1 MCAGVDATFPAD
13 APHHHVPPP
22 AAPPAAA
29 ADRSWPTALARAAAA
44 LAGGTLLLFLVAP
57 VAGVVAAGGAA
68 GARALVADA
77 EVRAALALSA
87 FAALAA
93 TAVAS
98 LLGTPLAWRL
108 ARGRVPARGLVE
120 ALLDLP
126 LVLPHPVA
134 GLALLLVLGRQSPT
148 GGALLALGV
157 RVVGTPLGTVAA
169 MLFVAAPLYVSAARA
184 SFAQVDVAHELT
196 ARTLGAGPWRTFRRV
211 SVPLAARGLVAG
223 AVVTWA
229 RAVSEFGAVVVLAYH
244 PRTAATLAYERFTGY
259 GLAEALS
266 VAAALTLVALVP
278 LAVLRALRAGRP

>member
-1 MCAGVDATFPAD
+1 M
-13 APHHHVPPP
+13 
-22 AAPPAAA
+22 
-29 ADRSWPTALARAAAA
+29 RAAVT
-44 LAGGTLLLFLVAP
+44 LAGGALLLFLVAP
-57 VAGVVAAGGAA
+57 IAGVVATHGAA
-68 GARALVADA
+68 GLRALATDA

-87 FAALAA
+87 FAALGA
-93 TAVAS
+93 TAVAA

-108 ARGRVPARGLVE
+108 ARGRVPARGFVQ
-120 ALLDLP
+120 AVLDLP

-134 GLALLLVLGRQSPT
+134 GLALLLVLGRQSAA
-148 GGALLALGV
+148 GGALLALGI
-157 RVVGTPLGTVAA
+157 RIVGTPLGTVAA

-184 SFAQVDVAHELT
+184 SFAQVDAAHELT

-259 GLAEALS
+259 GLAEALP
-266 VAAALTLVALVP
+266 VAAALALVALVP
-278 LAVLRALRAGRP
+278 LALLRGVLRTRPPTT

>member
-1 MCAGVDATFPAD
+1 VPPAD
-13 APHHHVPPP
+13 PPP
-22 AAPPAAA
+22 APPARAPAPAAGGLRGAA
-29 ADRSWPTALARAAAA
+29 AGAAAA
-44 LAGGTLLLFLVAP
+44 LAGGALLLFLVAP

-68 GARALVADA
+68 GARALAADP

-87 FAALAA
+87 LAALGA
-93 TAVAS
+93 TAAAA
-98 LLGTPLAWRL
+98 LLGTPLAWLL

-134 GLALLLVLGRQSPT
+134 GIALLLVLGRRAPA
-148 GGALLALGV
+148 GAALLDLGV
-157 RVVGTPLGTVAA
+157 RVVGTPLGTACA

-184 SFAQVDVAHELT
+184 SFAQVDAAHELT
-196 ARTLGAGPWRTFRRV
+196 ARTLGAGPWRAFRRV
-211 SVPLAARGLVAG
+211 SVPLAGRGLLAG

-259 GLAEALS
+259 GLAEALP
-266 VAAALTLVALVP
+266 VAAALAFVALVP
-278 LAVLRALRAGRP
+278 LAALRALRPRA